1 MKWLI
6 VGLLLVLCG
15 LAGWIVGAGARAEGM
30 RSPSAQDRRGE
41 FNRIEEVSEAQAL
54 MDWCVQVNQ
63 LMREQGMSGAENAS
77 IKLRWALEG
86 RPSLDPS
93 GRNGYWP
100 EWPALERPGKAVDCQ
115 RTFGGLILGL
125 GVDSRPNMARHLICM
140 ESDESMTTQEQL
152 WRPYA
157 RCDR

>member
-6 VGLLLVLCG
+6 VGLLLVVLG
-15 LAGWIVGAGARAEGM
+15 LAGWIIGAGAQAEGM
-30 RSPSAQDRRGE
+30 RSPSAQDRRAE

-63 LMREQGMSGAENAS
+63 LMREQGMSRSETAPP
-77 IKLRWALEG
+77 KLRWALEG
-86 RPSLDPS
+86 RVMTGST
-93 GRNGYWP
+93 GWP
-100 EWPALERPGKAVDCQ
+100 TGWPALERSGKAVDCQ
-115 RTFGGLILGL
+115 RTLGGLILGL
-125 GVDSRPNMARHLICM
+125 GVDARPNMARYLICM